1 MLFWCWPCTATCYCH
16 QISKDN
22 SVMLLWHYARS
33 LEQYLDHVS
42 LGLYSYKWHK
52 VYSLS
57 SVYGFIAMMNYFP
70 ISAHINY
77 LLRSGLIKN
86 KIYTGDQT
94 LWTPG
99 RAAIIV
105 KTRPHQLESWPAL
118 TRVTDGQMDYNIIL
132 SSVRWWWPLHSFTPQ
147 LWREESED
155 RWAAI
160 KWSSLV
166 KRFHAE
172 Y

>member
-86 KIYTGDQT
+86 KIYSGDQT
-94 LWTPG
+94 LWTPA
-99 RAAIIV
+99 RAAITV

-118 TRVTDGQMDYNIIL
+118 TRADQSDGRTDGLQHYPVFSPLMMT
-132 SSVRWWWPLHSFTPQ
+132 SSQLHTSALT
-147 LWREESED
+147 WRIW
-155 RWAAI
+155 R
-160 KWSSLV
+160 
-166 KRFHAE
+166 
-172 Y
+172 